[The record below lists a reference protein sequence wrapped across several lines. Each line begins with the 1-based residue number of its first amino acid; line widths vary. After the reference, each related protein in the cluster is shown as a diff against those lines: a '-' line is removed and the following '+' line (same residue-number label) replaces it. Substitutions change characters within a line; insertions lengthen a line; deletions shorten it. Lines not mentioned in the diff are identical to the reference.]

1 MSSAVQLEGIITD
14 RQVVVHP
21 LVLLSAVDHYN
32 RIAQGTNKR
41 VVGALLGEYIGSN
54 IDVTNA
60 YAVPFEED
68 PRDSNIWFLDH
79 NFHESMYLMFRKV
92 NAKESI
98 VGWYSTGPKIKPA
111 DLKIHEVFRR
121 YCAQPV
127 YVIIDVKPKAETL
140 PTDAYFSLE
149 EPTSNK
155 MFRRTFVHI
164 PSTIGATEPEEV
176 GVEHLLRDIKNANTS
191 TLSTQVMDKL
201 SSLKQ
206 LIAKLKELQEYL
218 KDVIGGKLPPN
229 PKILYNLQD
238 IFNSLPDLDN
248 NELVKSLSLES
259 NDIMLSIYIGS
270 VVRATIG
277 LHNLIL
283 NKLASKARLQE
294 DADKARQV
302 KAKEDD
308 QKKQEE
314 KNMPK
319 DIEEQAQ

>member
-218 KDVIGGKLPPN
+218 KDVIGGSINIMHYYFTSLYLFIYYYNVYMCIYIHIFIYLFVCVCVSGKLPPN
-229 PKILYNLQD
+229 PKILYNLQVHTLKV
-238 IFNSLPDLDN
+238 FLFC
-248 NELVKSLSLES
+248 V
-259 NDIMLSIYIGS
+259 
-270 VVRATIG
+270 TF
-277 LHNLIL
+277 
-283 NKLASKARLQE
+283 LQ
-294 DADKARQV
+294 V
-302 KAKEDD
+302 
-308 QKKQEE
+308 
-314 KNMPK
+314 
-319 DIEEQAQ
+319 